1 MKVYRFSRQLTC
13 TIIEYILDSKEYS
26 YDTTSYGD
34 DFTKLSKLAKE
45 VKNNESGLFLT
56 PQLRNEFIVKMNIFN
71 DYLTHKIRA
80 R

>member
-26 YDTTSYGD
+26 YDATSYGD
-34 DFTKLSKLAKE
+34 DFTKLRKLVKE
-45 VKNNESGLFLT
+45 VENNESGLFLT

-71 DYLTHKIRA
+71 DYLTHKIRT